1 MAREVVAIYEKGK
14 DSKTYLEIDVD
25 PLSML

>member
-1 MAREVVAIYEKGK
+1 MREALQLAVSRSPSLARRV
-14 DSKTYLEIDVD
+14 SIDVD

>member
-1 MAREVVAIYEKGK
+1 MRRALLAALENRSDLKRRVV
-14 DSKTYLEIDVD
+14 IDVD

>member
-1 MAREVVAIYEKGK
+1 MREALQLALSRKPSLARRI
-14 DSKTYLEIDVD
+14 SIDVD